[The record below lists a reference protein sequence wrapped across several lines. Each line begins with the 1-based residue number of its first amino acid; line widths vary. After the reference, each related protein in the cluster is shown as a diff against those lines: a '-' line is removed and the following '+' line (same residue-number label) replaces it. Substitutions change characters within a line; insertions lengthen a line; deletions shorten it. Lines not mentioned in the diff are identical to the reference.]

1 MSSFHL
7 TNCEHMLYK
16 VFVSKTFQKKFHKLQ
31 KNIQNSIRITLK
43 ELEQDP
49 FTSRTN
55 CDIKLLKDTKP
66 KKYRIRIGDYR
77 VIYFV
82 EHNRVK
88 IIDLLKREVG
98 YSRLE

>member
-1 MSSFHL
+1 MTF
-7 TNCEHMLYK
+7 K
-16 VFVSKTFQKKFHKLQ
+16 VFISKTFQKKFYHLP
-31 KNIQNSIRITLK
+31 KNIQNSIRKSLK

-82 EHNRVK
+82 EHNRAK
-88 IIDLLKREVG
+88 IIDLLKRETG
-98 YSRLE
+98 HSKLE

>member
-1 MSSFHL
+1 MQYEVL
-7 TNCEHMLYK
+7 
-16 VFVSKTFQKKFHKLQ
+16 VSRVFQKKFHKLQ
-31 KNIQNSIRITLK
+31 KSIQNSIKISLK

-49 FTSRTN
+49 FNSRTN

-66 KKYRIRIGDYR
+66 KKYRLRIGDYR
-77 VIYFV
+77 VIYLV
-82 EHNRVK
+82 EQDKVK